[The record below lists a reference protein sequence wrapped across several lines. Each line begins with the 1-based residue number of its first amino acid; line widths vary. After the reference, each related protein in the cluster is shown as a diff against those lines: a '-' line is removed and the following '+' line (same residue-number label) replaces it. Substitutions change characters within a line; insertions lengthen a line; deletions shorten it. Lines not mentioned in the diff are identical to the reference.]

1 MLREVVPNVS
11 RVAAI
16 YNPDNPAL
24 QGAVRAIEAAAP
36 TLGLHVTVA
45 PVRSAAE
52 IEGVISVF
60 ARDANGALLIVADF
74 ITLVHRELIV
84 ALVARHR
91 LPAMYNLI
99 AFVKSGGLMSYGI
112 DPADL
117 FRRAASYVD
126 RILKG
131 ESPADLPIQQPTKFE
146 LVINLK
152 SQGAWPR
159 SPADATCPRR
169 RGD

>member
-1 MLREVVPNVS
+1 MRRGFGIPAMGGKWLQMLREV
-11 RVAAI
+11 
-16 YNPDNPAL
+16 
-24 QGAVRAIEAAAP
+24 AVRAIEAAAP

-84 ALVARHR
+84 ALAARHR

-99 AFVKSGGLMSYGI
+99 AFVKSGGLMSYGKTRPI
-112 DPADL
+112 SSDG
-117 FRRAASYVD
+117 RRLMLTVS
-126 RILKG
+126 
-131 ESPADLPIQQPTKFE
+131 
-146 LVINLK
+146 
-152 SQGAWPR
+152 
-159 SPADATCPRR
+159 
-169 RGD
+169 